1 MSEDYHQGK
10 VSAHRQV
17 CLRLRHQEGS
27 QQGHGFPQG
36 QQHVSLGARNNLLL
50 KASTHLS
57 NYSQGFCLLLPFYRK
72 LSDGLFLQCCAEV
85 AELYPKIKYENII
98 IDNCCMQVCLAL
110 SLALSVSL
118 SVSHSNMHP
127 LSVAGPE
134 PIPV

>member
-72 LSDGLFLQCCAEV
+72 LSDGLFLQCCAEL
-85 AELYPKIKYENII
+85 AELYPKIKYDNII
-98 IDNCCMQVCLAL
+98 IDNCCMQVRPTSLSLSHALTHSLLLAL
-110 SLALSVSL
+110 SL
-118 SVSHSNMHP
+118 
-127 LSVAGPE
+127 AGPE